1 MYYHMCYIDSQFCQ
15 FHRMLSLLHITLNTS
30 QRRRNKNYKVFD
42 TSTEWCRNN
51 EWCQITKVDAPET
64 NQPTQTPSTSFHCLE
79 FATNQPSAKIKTAGF
94 SADLFDRA
102 HLCDVRE
109 VAFKLRLLIIF
120 PNGATNFRCCKKRT
134 WPYLD
139 SKTCSGER

>member
-30 QRRRNKNYKVFD
+30 QRRCNNNNYKVFD

-64 NQPTQTPSTSFHCLE
+64 NQP
-79 FATNQPSAKIKTAGF
+79 TNQPSAKIKTAGF

-139 SKTCSGER
+139 SKTCSSER